1 MRLSVRRRLEA
12 VQRYVGGDIRVGPN
26 NVPLLVFEVRGK
38 DASVVW
44 FATRTHYRLFFP
56 HGSEDQQ
63 RVNFNRPN
71 LVFEAIGRLILP
83 GRKIRYWEE
92 DYREWQCPSTR
103 LSSKRSSSE
112 K

>member
-1 MRLSVRRRLEA
+1 MRVSVRRRLEA
-12 VQRYVGGDIRVGPN
+12 VQKYVGGDIRIGPKK
-26 NVPLLVFEVRGK
+26 VPHLVFKLLGK

-56 HGSEDQQ
+56 HGIEDQQ
-63 RVNFNRPN
+63 RVNFNSPAH
-71 LVFEAIGRLILP
+71 VFEAIGSLALP

-103 LSSKRSSSE
+103 LRSRRSSRG